1 MEKKL
6 ILAGSGG
13 CMRELLWQIQEL
25 NRRQSTWE
33 VLGYI
38 DISAADNPLQ
48 VGGQSYAY
56 LGNDTYLLNRQ
67 EETQVA
73 ICVGSS
79 RLRRRIA
86 EKLSENPWLQ
96 FPNLILANTCI
107 CPDVQMGRGNI
118 ISMDCRISTHV
129 AMGDFNFLNMG
140 AAVCH
145 DGVLADYVTMS
156 PDARL
161 AGNVTVGSS
170 SEIGMGTRVIQGIRI
185 GSSVVTG
192 AGSVVIRDIPDGVV
206 AVGVPARAA
215 SKTSARTEEEPE
227 ASVREAEE

>member
-1 MEKKL
+1 MEKAL

-25 NRRQSTWE
+25 NRRQMVWR
-33 VLGYI
+33 VLGYV
-38 DISAADNPLQ
+38 DISAEGSPLQ
-48 VGGQSYAY
+48 VGGQAYPY
-56 LGNDTYLLNRQ
+56 LGNDTYLLERK

-79 RLRRRIA
+79 RLRRRIG
-86 EKLSENPWLQ
+86 EKLSANPWLQ
-96 FPNLILANTCI
+96 FPNLVLPNTYI

-118 ISMDCRISTHV
+118 ISMDCRVSTNV

-140 AAVCH
+140 AVVCH

-185 GSSVVTG
+185 GSGVVTG
-192 AGSVVIRDIPDGVV
+192 AGSVVIRDVPDGVV
-206 AVGVPARAA
+206 VVGVPAKVVPKAA
-215 SKTSARTEEEPE
+215 GRDAAGKDVDR
-227 ASVREAEE
+227 